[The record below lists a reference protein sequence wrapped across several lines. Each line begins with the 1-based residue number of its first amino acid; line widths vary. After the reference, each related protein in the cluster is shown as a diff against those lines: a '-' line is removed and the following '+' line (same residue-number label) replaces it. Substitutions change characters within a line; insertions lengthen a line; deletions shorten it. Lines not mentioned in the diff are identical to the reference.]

1 MPSVN
6 GALVMCLT
14 YSSKV
19 ATRGRNMVARK
30 KREVS
35 LTVNP
40 KLSLRIG
47 VSSVSIKLYTAPTKY
62 PVPIKTPYI

>member
-1 MPSVN
+1 M
-6 GALVMCLT
+6 T
-14 YSSKV
+14 YSSSV

-35 LTVNP
+35 LTVKP

-47 VSSVSIKLYTAPTKY
+47 VSRVSIRLYTAPTKY
-62 PVPIKTPYI
+62 PVAIKTT